1 MKKLITILVL
11 SSAMLSACEGDPEI
25 VPRTPTE
32 AKIRELMIG
41 YDGKVD
47 MNAFVTDAQRGVW
60 VVDACDMTYTDG
72 KVSDGSGYDGGTLI
86 NHMMLLP
93 TGICRTFFTLMHIPG
108 PTVYSEG
115 DQWSVSGEMKNTLAL
130 YNPGIEESAKT
141 ANYDQYAARTTLE
154 LLYYKDGVFV
164 MKGRQPFAYMGGQTS
179 KGVYEDYCRVVGHIA
194 TDKATVDRYLSYI
207 SYEQYKERR
216 RTKIR
221 RLFLRVYGA
230 VSALRPRFPSGRDVP
245 VVRGRSPG
253 ECRCRPVRRKRP

>member
-93 TGICRTFFTLMHIPG
+93 TGICRTFFTRMHIPG

-207 SYEQYKERR
+207 SYEQYKEENPD
-216 RTKIR
+216 K
-221 RLFLRVYGA
+221 F
-230 VSALRPRFPSGRDVP
+230 
-245 VVRGRSPG
+245 
-253 ECRCRPVRRKRP
+253 

>member
-108 PTVYSEG
+108 PTV
-115 DQWSVSGEMKNTLAL
+115 
-130 YNPGIEESAKT
+130 
-141 ANYDQYAARTTLE
+141 
-154 LLYYKDGVFV
+154 
-164 MKGRQPFAYMGGQTS
+164 
-179 KGVYEDYCRVVGHIA
+179 
-194 TDKATVDRYLSYI
+194 
-207 SYEQYKERR
+207 
-216 RTKIR
+216 
-221 RLFLRVYGA
+221 
-230 VSALRPRFPSGRDVP
+230 
-245 VVRGRSPG
+245 
-253 ECRCRPVRRKRP
+253 

>member
-11 SSAMLSACEGDPEI
+11 SSAMLSACEGDPEF
-25 VPRTPTE
+25 VPKTSVE
-32 AKIRELMIG
+32 AKIHELMIG
-41 YDGKVD
+41 YDGKID
-47 MNAFVTDAQRGVW
+47 MAVFIADAQRGVW
-60 VVDACDMTYTDG
+60 LIDDIDITYTNG
-72 KVSDGSGYDGGTLI
+72 KTESGV
-86 NHMMLLP
+86 
-93 TGICRTFFTLMHIPG
+93 ICRTFFTLMHIPG

-207 SYEQYKERR
+207 SYKQYKEENPD
-216 RTKIR
+216 K
-221 RLFLRVYGA
+221 F
-230 VSALRPRFPSGRDVP
+230 
-245 VVRGRSPG
+245 
-253 ECRCRPVRRKRP
+253 

>member
-1 MKKLITILVL
+1 MDG
-11 SSAMLSACEGDPEI
+11 AA
-25 VPRTPTE
+25 
-32 AKIRELMIG
+32 LM
-41 YDGKVD
+41 
-47 MNAFVTDAQRGVW
+47 N
-60 VVDACDMTYTDG
+60 
-72 KVSDGSGYDGGTLI
+72 S
-86 NHMMLLP
+86 MMLLP

-115 DQWSVSGEMKNTLAL
+115 NQWSVSGEMKNTLAL

-207 SYEQYKERR
+207 SYKQYKEENP
-216 RTKIR
+216 KIR

-253 ECRCRPVRRKRP
+253 ECRCRPALRKRP

>member
-115 DQWSVSGEMKNTLAL
+115 DQWSVSGEIHWPFII
-130 YNPGIEESAKT
+130 PG
-141 ANYDQYAARTTLE
+141 
-154 LLYYKDGVFV
+154 
-164 MKGRQPFAYMGGQTS
+164 S
-179 KGVYEDYCRVVGHIA
+179 KR
-194 TDKATVDRYLSYI
+194 
-207 SYEQYKERR
+207 
-216 RTKIR
+216 
-221 RLFLRVYGA
+221 
-230 VSALRPRFPSGRDVP
+230 
-245 VVRGRSPG
+245 
-253 ECRCRPVRRKRP
+253 VRRPPTMISMLPGRRSNCSITRTVYS

>member
-194 TDKATVDRYLSYI
+194 TDRATVDRYLSYI
-207 SYEQYKERR
+207 SYEQYKEENPD
-216 RTKIR
+216 K
-221 RLFLRVYGA
+221 F
-230 VSALRPRFPSGRDVP
+230 
-245 VVRGRSPG
+245 
-253 ECRCRPVRRKRP
+253 